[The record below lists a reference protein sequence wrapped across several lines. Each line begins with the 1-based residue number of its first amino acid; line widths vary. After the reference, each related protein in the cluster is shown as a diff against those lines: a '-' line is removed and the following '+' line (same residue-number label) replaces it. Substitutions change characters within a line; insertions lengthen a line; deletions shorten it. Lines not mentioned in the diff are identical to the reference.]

1 MFLTFYDKGNY
12 DLVND
17 KLRIP
22 LLIDKSIFITPTE
35 LADNIGIPLPSED
48 DSFGNFEEKY
58 KKYKMKYLKL
68 KNSLF

>member
-1 MFLTFYDKGNY
+1 MTFYDKGKY
-12 DLVND
+12 DLVYD
-17 KLRIP
+17 KVNIP

-35 LADNIGIPLPSED
+35 LANNIGISLPSED

-68 KNSLF
+68 KNRLF